1 MEKVNRIIARFAP
14 LVILGLFAFF
24 AVDGAR
30 ADNLHLIEE
39 LPNGFAIYRSG
50 SPSKDDVVEYGELG
64 IQEMAVL
71 AGNADKHELKYRDQH
86 PDLKIVYNDKQN
98 ASVPLDDEFLDWFD
112 AWVEEARAEGKK
124 IAFRCNCGC
133 HRAGRL
139 AAYYQMK
146 WQNLSYEDA
155 TIIMEEHGKHMWNYR
170 YLWDQVEMLA
180 KRIETQRTE
189 KQKLFAPEPEVR

>member
-1 MEKVNRIIARFAP
+1 MNWIISRFAAF
-14 LVILGLFAFF
+14 LILGLF
-24 AVDGAR
+24 VSLT
-30 ADNLHLIEE
+30 ADVAKAENLHLIEK

-50 SPSKDDVVEYGELG
+50 SPSEEDVGEYRDLG

-86 PDLKIVYNDKQN
+86 PDLRIVYDEKQR

-112 AWVEEARAEGKK
+112 EWVEEARREGKK

-139 AAYYQMK
+139 SAYYQMK

-155 TIIMEEHGKHMWNYR
+155 TLIMDAYGKHMWRFR

-180 KRIETQRTE
+180 KRIEAQRAKKE
-189 KQKLFAPEPEVR
+189 RLFVAQPEIR